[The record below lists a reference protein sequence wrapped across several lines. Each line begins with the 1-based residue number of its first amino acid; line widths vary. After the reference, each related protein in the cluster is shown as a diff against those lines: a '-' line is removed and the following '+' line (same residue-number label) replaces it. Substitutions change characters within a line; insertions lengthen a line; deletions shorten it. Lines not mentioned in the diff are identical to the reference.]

1 MVEEQ
6 RWRIAAHARGS
17 ATRDGL
23 ALLDVKGGKVVT
35 ANAIGARIWTLV
47 DEGCDLAAILAAISA
62 ETGTGEDMI
71 RQDITDFLA
80 SLVKKG
86 LIEPVEQAPE
96 GRKGT

>member
-1 MVEEQ
+1 MGEK
-6 RWRIAAHARGS
+6 RTWRIAAHARAG
-17 ATRDGL
+17 TTPDGL
-23 ALLDVKGGKVVT
+23 AILDVKAGKVVT

-47 DEGCDLAAILAAISA
+47 GEGCDLGDILDAICA

-86 LIEPVEQAPE
+86 LIERLERPPE
-96 GRKGT
+96 GGKGT